1 MYLLLQSKD
10 IGWVQWIKKTS
21 LYTIHKKR
29 EKRSIKA
36 SPNQLKKMAIRMCI
50 IMLNVNGLNAGTQD
64 FKWPKGYK
72 NKSCICVA
80 YKKLTS
86 DVNKHRLEVS
96 GCKNILHTNGNGNKF
111 GVAKLI

>member
-1 MYLLLQSKD
+1 
-10 IGWVQWIKKTS
+10 
-21 LYTIHKKR
+21 
-29 EKRSIKA
+29 
-36 SPNQLKKMAIRMCI
+36 MCI